1 MKIINGDCLEILKT
15 VKKKSIDLIITDVP
29 FGILNKSNKEAQKF
43 NQTVDT
49 KQLFKEYKRIIKD
62 KGVIIVFGFGMF
74 TAKVMKENEKLWR
87 YNIIWKKDEK
97 VTGFLNANERPLT
110 NHEDIMVFFKE
121 TGSTYNP
128 QMTVGEKN
136 YGGGTISE
144 LKNVGT
150 EKRSSTYGKNKK
162 MSKDTTNTRYPK
174 SVINFSVEKEPLLPT
189 QKPVALLEYLI
200 KTYSNKGDMVLDPAM
215 GSGTTGVACR
225 NTGRHFIG
233 IEIDEDIFNKA
244 KKRIENTPI
253 ASSRI
258 TEMDFVSNN

>member
-1 MKIINGDCLEILKT
+1 MKLINGDCLEILKT
-15 VKKKSIDLIITDVP
+15 IKKKSIDLIITDVP
-29 FGILNKSNKEAQKF
+29 YGVLNKSNKEAKKF

-49 KQLFKEYKRIIKD
+49 KLLFKEYKRIIKD

-87 YNIIWKKDEK
+87 YNFIWKKDEK
-97 VTGFLNANERPLT
+97 VTSFLNANERPLT

-121 TGSTYNP
+121 TGATYNP

-150 EKRSSTYGKNKK
+150 EKKSSTYGKNKK
-162 MSKDTTNTRYPK
+162 IAKETTNTRYPK
-174 SVINFSVEKEPLLPT
+174 SVINFSVDAEAIVPT
-189 QKPVALLEYLI
+189 QKPVLLMEYLI
-200 KTYSNKGDMVLDPAM
+200 KTYSNKGEMVLDPAM

-225 NTGRHFIG
+225 RTGRHFIG
-233 IEIDEDIFNKA
+233 IEINEETFNKA
-244 KKRIENTPI
+244 KTRIENTPVPVNKV
-253 ASSRI
+253 
-258 TEMDFVSNN
+258 TEMDFISK